1 MPFQFSPPDGYR
13 NTVTFPKKPANETA
27 FRDQMMQ
34 PLDQLAAYL
43 NGADPLPQYSGA
55 ALSKNLL
62 INGSFQIWQRGTTFS
77 NFVSAA
83 RYTADRWKCYRGD
96 YVTGLF
102 VARDDGSGVPGSAFP
117 YCLRISRV
125 LGDTNIQPCFATQPL
140 TTLTS
145 VQFRGK
151 KLTLSVWLRK
161 GSGLSS
167 VGGTA
172 DIQILSGTGTD
183 QDGTNFT
190 GNSTVLWQTVTL
202 TGSWQKFTFTT
213 PAIGMSVRQLCLKIF
228 FTPQGTSLSNDYI
241 EIAQAQLNEGESALP
256 FTARRFEDDLLDC
269 LPYYQKSYTYSV
281 APGTSTL
288 SGAEVFRASY
298 ATTFHTLPRVQF
310 KVPLRAYPTIG
321 IRNPNDGNPT
331 NGVRNLSKNTDGGFN
346 LEEITEKGYRLVT
359 NGLNLSQGDD
369 FGFHWEADA
378 EL

>member
-13 NTVTFPKKPANETA
+13 NTVTFPKKPANETD

-125 LGDTNIQPCFATQPL
+125 SGDTNIQPCFATQPL

-145 VQFRGK
+145 VQFQGK

-228 FTPQGTSLSNDYI
+228 FTPQGISLSNDYI

-269 LPYYQKSYTYSV
+269 LPYFEKSYSYAD
-281 APGTSTL
+281 APGSSIDWGAVTGHSSNGFGLVDAGNFKATKRTSPTMTL
-288 SGAEVFRASY
+288 YSPFTGSVNNARRFGDVSDTAVSGLEKVSTNRPGRMYQGAGN
-298 ATTFHTLPRVQF
+298 LP
-310 KVPLRAYPTIG
+310 
-321 IRNPNDGNPT
+321 
-331 NGVRNLSKNTDGGFN
+331 NGM
-346 LEEITEKGYRLVT
+346 Y
-359 NGLNLSQGDD
+359 Q
-369 FGFHWEADA
+369 FHWTADA